1 MTLAKRVKFCRMD
14 YAGQFSVVIPTLQR
28 SDDLRTIVDQC
39 AAHPLVAEVLVIN
52 NATDALTFD
61 SPKVRVLDQGRNI
74 YVNPAWNLGARE
86 ARAEFPSI
94 INDDILFEDGALTHA
109 QRALRSRRFGV
120 IGPAQD
126 AFNRPAHGRRR
137 VKIAPFFSFKG
148 SFGTFMCLRRAD
160 YNPIPEE
167 MRIWGGDDWLFLTQ
181 SRPNGVLSGYRFD
194 TEMGTSSGSP
204 EFQALRAAELASARP
219 ILMPLYRTRWWHR
232 PVEYLDRIRRFR
244 KRFERSGYPGT
255 QAPTLGSK

>member
-1 MTLAKRVKFCRMD
+1 MD

-28 SDDLRTIVDQC
+28 SDDLHAIVDQC
-39 AAHPLVAEVLVIN
+39 AAHPHVAEVLVIN
-52 NATDALTFD
+52 NATAPLTFD
-61 SPKVRVLDQGRNI
+61 SPKVQVLDQGRNV
-74 YVNPAWNLGARE
+74 YVNPAWNLGARQ
-86 ARAEFPSI
+86 ARAEFLAI
-94 INDDILFEDGALTHA
+94 INDDVLFEDGALTHA
-109 QRALRSRRFGV
+109 RRALRSRRFGV
-120 IGPAQD
+120 IGPAED
-126 AFNRPAHGRRR
+126 SFNRPAHGRRR
-137 VKIAPFFSFKG
+137 VKIAPFFSFRG

-160 YNPIPEE
+160 YTPIPEE

-232 PVEYLDRIRRFR
+232 PVEYLDRLR
-244 KRFERSGYPGT
+244 KLSKRLKRSENPVVHAT
-255 QAPTLGSK
+255 PKGSE